1 MLTDST
7 LDQPISPEAQ
17 AAAGGSM
24 TDMERRLR
32 DLIEAAS
39 DWFWETDRDFRF
51 VYVSP
56 RIAVITGIAP
66 EALKG
71 KRWDEV
77 APTDV
82 EPQDMEGFEEALAA
96 REPIPELV
104 YKRTYAKDYFRYL
117 RIRGRPVVGL
127 DGEFTGYRGVG
138 SDITAE
144 KEAEA
149 RAYRAQERFYHAID
163 TVAQGIALFDSEQ
176 RLSACNARYRNL
188 HRTDAEQRTPR
199 PGMSFEVILRMRFAS
214 GMFKLPEGDLEDC
227 IRARAA
233 AHSAGESDT
242 IYELSDGRWLQESL
256 RRMPDGGSVSLWTDI
271 SEIKQAEAR
280 RLGLEA
286 QLFHSQ
292 KLEALGTLAGG
303 IAHDLNNTLVPIL
316 ALTKLSLRHAPEGS
330 PERGNLEIV
339 SQAAGRARDLVS
351 QIVAF
356 SRKDQG
362 TRAPIRLDATV
373 GEALKM
379 MRSSIPRS
387 IDLRSVLDPVPAI
400 HGDGSQ
406 LHQVLVNL
414 LVNAS
419 QAIGAVPGVITVSL
433 RYMSAPDSGRIVISV
448 EDTGCGMS
456 KEVQRRIFEPF
467 FTTRGV
473 GEGTGRGLSV
483 VHGIVTS
490 HGGELQVT
498 SEVGKGSRFDVLL
511 PVETNSPPRTSP
523 PTA

>member
-1 MLTDST
+1 MDAQRVVHSGHAARPGAPVPAMLTDST

-117 RIRGRPVVGL
+117 RTRGRPVVGL

-188 HRTDAEQRTPR
+188 H
-199 PGMSFEVILRMRFAS
+199 
-214 GMFKLPEGDLEDC
+214 
-227 IRARAA
+227 
-233 AHSAGESDT
+233 
-242 IYELSDGRWLQESL
+242 
-256 RRMPDGGSVSLWTDI
+256 
-271 SEIKQAEAR
+271 
-280 RLGLEA
+280 
-286 QLFHSQ
+286 
-292 KLEALGTLAGG
+292 
-303 IAHDLNNTLVPIL
+303 
-316 ALTKLSLRHAPEGS
+316 
-330 PERGNLEIV
+330 
-339 SQAAGRARDLVS
+339 
-351 QIVAF
+351 
-356 SRKDQG
+356 
-362 TRAPIRLDATV
+362 
-373 GEALKM
+373 
-379 MRSSIPRS
+379 
-387 IDLRSVLDPVPAI
+387 
-400 HGDGSQ
+400 
-406 LHQVLVNL
+406 
-414 LVNAS
+414 
-419 QAIGAVPGVITVSL
+419 
-433 RYMSAPDSGRIVISV
+433 
-448 EDTGCGMS
+448 
-456 KEVQRRIFEPF
+456 
-467 FTTRGV
+467 
-473 GEGTGRGLSV
+473 
-483 VHGIVTS
+483 
-490 HGGELQVT
+490 
-498 SEVGKGSRFDVLL
+498 
-511 PVETNSPPRTSP
+511 
-523 PTA
+523 

>member
-1 MLTDST
+1 MSTVSMLDRPPSSEV
-7 LDQPISPEAQ
+7 PIGTGEP
-17 AAAGGSM
+17 M
-24 TDMERRLR
+24 TEMERRLR
-32 DLIEAAS
+32 DMIEAAS
-39 DWFWETDRDFRF
+39 DWFWETDSEFRF

-77 APTDV
+77 APTEV
-82 EPQDMEGFEEALAA
+82 EPEDMEAFNEAFAA
-96 REPIPELV
+96 REPIRKLV
-104 YKRTYAKDYFRYL
+104 YKQTYAKDYFRYL
-117 RIRGRPVVGL
+117 RISGWPVLGPG
-127 DGEFTGYRGVG
+127 GEFMGYRGVG
-138 SDITAE
+138 ADITAE

-176 RLSACNARYRNL
+176 RLSACNSRYRNL

-199 PGMSFEVILRMRFAS
+199 PGMTFEAILRMRFAS
-214 GMFKLPEGDLEDC
+214 GMFKPPEGDLEAC
-227 IRARAA
+227 IKARAA
-233 AHSAGESDT
+233 AHASGESDT
-242 IYELSDGRWLQESL
+242 IYELTDGRWLQESL
-256 RRMPDGGSVSLWTDI
+256 RKMPDGGSVSLWTDI
-271 SEIKQAEAR
+271 TEIKQAEAR

-316 ALTKLSLRHAPEGS
+316 ALTKLSLRRAPEGS
-330 PERGNLEIV
+330 PERGNLKIV

-356 SRKDQG
+356 SRKDQSKK
-362 TRAPIRLDATV
+362 APIQLDAIV

-387 IDLRSVLDPVPAI
+387 IDMRSELEPVPAI

-414 LVNAS
+414 LANGS
-419 QAIGAVPGVITVSL
+419 QAIGAAPGVITVCL
-433 RYMSAPDSGRIVISV
+433 RQVAAAEGGRIVISV
-448 EDTGCGMS
+448 EDTGCGMP

-473 GEGTGRGLSV
+473 GEGTGLGLSV

-490 HGGELQVT
+490 HGGDIQVV
-498 SEVGKGSRFDVLL
+498 SEVGKGSRFDVVLPIEAEPLL
-511 PVETNSPPRTSP
+511 RTSP